1 MILRSSSGYCMP
13 FEEPTKQDVQMS
25 LGYGEQKHPV
35 TGETFFHHG
44 IDFSVNHYLLSAVAT
59 GTVSAIGSATEH
71 GIYQTISYGKYAV
84 TYRHLS
90 NVFANFSQSVKARQ
104 TIAVSGDLLHMEVR
118 FDGEE
123 INPLEFLT
131 MLYGNIK
138 ALEHNALIGMG
149 EALDMNIP
157 SPYDTDRQ
165 EMETLMLRFLPSY
178 FADLQQG
185 AYSLPEHM
193 EQSLRN
199 IFSLGASKHYFY
211 ETMPSMANPLG
222 IGNRCMPL
230 AA

>member
-1 MILRSSSGYCMP
+1 MP

-59 GTVSAIGSATEH
+59 GTVSAIGSDAEH
-71 GIYQTISYGKYAV
+71 GIYQTIRYGKYEV

-90 NVFANFSQSVKARQ
+90 NVFANFSQNVKAGQ
-104 TIAVSGDLLHMEVR
+104 TIAISGDMLHMEVR

-138 ALEHNALIGMG
+138 ALENNSKMG
-149 EALDMNIP
+149 INELDMNIP
-157 SPYDTDRQ
+157 SPYDTDHQ
-165 EMETLMLRFLPSY
+165 EIETLMLRFLPSY
-178 FADLQQG
+178 FEDLQQ
-185 AYSLPEHM
+185 
-193 EQSLRN
+193 
-199 IFSLGASKHYFY
+199 
-211 ETMPSMANPLG
+211 
-222 IGNRCMPL
+222 
-230 AA
+230 